1 MFNLN
6 VTRMQNISLSPHFE
20 LQEFLVSPTAE
31 KYCID
36 NTPAPENVANLRS
49 LCTYTLEPLR
59 EKMGLPIVIT
69 SGFRCKALNDIVSHR
84 CHRSQ
89 HLQGQAADFYV
100 GEGPVSGSKI
110 QDSSDLKHETGESSL
125 KPETPRQRL
134 IRAFRLILTSEK
146 IDYDQLILY
155 RNFIHVSFVSHESN
169 RHYIMKAEGN
179 GRYARISKEVALSL
193 V

>member
-1 MFNLN
+1 
-6 VTRMQNISLSPHFE
+6 MQNISLSPHFE

-31 KYCID
+31 KYRID

-59 EKMGLPIVIT
+59 EKLGLPIVIT
-69 SGFRCKALNDIVSHR
+69 SGFRCKVLNDIVSHR

-89 HLQGQAADFYV
+89 HLQGQAADFHV
-100 GEGPVSGSKI
+100 AEAKGSSGLSRRELLVK
-110 QDSSDLKHETGESSL
+110 
-125 KPETPRQRL
+125 
-134 IRAFRLILTSEK
+134 AFRLILTSEK

-155 RNFIHVSFVSHESN
+155 PNFIHVSFVSHESN
-169 RHYIMKAEGN
+169 RHYIMKADGN

-193 V
+193 I

>member
-1 MFNLN
+1 
-6 VTRMQNISLSPHFE
+6 MQNISLSPHFE

-31 KYCID
+31 KYRID

-89 HLQGQAADFYV
+89 HLQGQAADFHV
-100 GEGPVSGSKI
+100 AEAKGSSGLSRRELLVK
-110 QDSSDLKHETGESSL
+110 
-125 KPETPRQRL
+125 
-134 IRAFRLILTSEK
+134 AFRLIIEDDA
-146 IDYDQLILY
+146 IDYDQLIIYPTFL
-155 RNFIHVSFVSHESN
+155 HVSFVSHESN

-193 V
+193 I

>member
-1 MFNLN
+1 
-6 VTRMQNISLSPHFE
+6 MQNKFLTPHFS
-20 LQEFLVSPTAE
+20 QMEFTESPTA
-31 KYCID
+31 KKHSID
-36 NTPAPENVANLRS
+36 NTPTPSVVNNLRS
-49 LCTYTLEPLR
+49 LCVNTMEPLR
-59 EKMGLPIVIT
+59 EELQLPVIIT

-134 IRAFRLILTSEK
+134 IRAFHLIITSDK
-146 IDYDQLILY
+146 IDYDQVILY
-155 RNFIHVSFVSHESN
+155 PTFIHVSYVSRDKN
-169 RHYIMKAEGN
+169 RRQITKANGHGHYCNLTRAQ
-179 GRYARISKEVALSL
+179 ALSL